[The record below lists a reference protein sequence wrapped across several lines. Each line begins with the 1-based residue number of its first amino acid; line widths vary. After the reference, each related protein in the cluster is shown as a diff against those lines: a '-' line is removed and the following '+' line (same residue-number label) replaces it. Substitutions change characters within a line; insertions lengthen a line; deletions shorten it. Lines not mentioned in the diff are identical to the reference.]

1 MGNELTVTSG
11 DIAAM
16 NAGGS
21 LGDMIKPLIREIHL
35 FDTFAAGT
43 SHLRDKSVLEDI
55 KPGDGLKLRREDN
68 EHDPNAVMLLSEDGR
83 KVGYIPRADNIIFS
97 RLMDAGKMLTARVSA
112 VETMGNY
119 TRVELGI
126 YLVDF

>member
-35 FDTFAAGT
+35 FDTYAAGT

-55 KPGDGLKLRREDN
+55 KPGDGLTLR
-68 EHDPNAVMLLSEDGR
+68 
-83 KVGYIPRADNIIFS
+83 RADNIIFS

-112 VETMGNY
+112 VETTGNY

-126 YLVDF
+126 YMVDF